1 MKYSVFFKTDKISN
15 AIYEELSAKHTVAL
29 ALLLFLKRNTE
40 DCYSGQYIV
49 TEFAVLKK
57 FLKKEKDTVR
67 KAINTLKELGA
78 IEASG
83 SSASKLEFK
92 INI

>member
-1 MKYSVFFKTDKISN
+1 MKNSIFFKTDKISN
-15 AIYEELSAKHTVAL
+15 AIYEELSSKSPIAL
-29 ALLLFLKRNTE
+29 SLLIFLKRNTE
-40 DCYSGQYIV
+40 NCYSGQYV
-49 TEFAVLKK
+49 VMDFSVLKK

-67 KAINTLKELGA
+67 KAINTLKEAGA

-83 SSASKLEFK
+83 CSASKLEFK